1 MKKKIEELFRLAMK
15 AQEKTS
21 AYVSFETSNHGW
33 GCVVIIMDDGFET
46 SNHGWGCVVI
56 IMDDGFETGR
66 EYDGYYPMDMF
77 YSDETSEEEYQK
89 AKEHLIRLLRSK
101 RKAVTE

>member
-33 GCVVIIMDDGFET
+33 GCVVIIMDDGFE
-46 SNHGWGCVVI
+46 I
-56 IMDDGFETGR
+56 DGG
-66 EYDGYYPMDMF
+66 YDGYYMMNMF
-77 YSDETSEEEYQK
+77 YPDETSEEEYQK
-89 AKEHLIRLLRSK
+89 AKDHLIRLLRSK

>member
-21 AYVSFETSNHGW
+21 AYVS
-33 GCVVIIMDDGFET
+33 FET

-89 AKEHLIRLLRSK
+89 AKEHLIRSADTMK
-101 RKAVTE
+101 EAVKQVLKKEGVWK

>member
-33 GCVVIIMDDGFET
+33 GCVVIIMDDGFE
-46 SNHGWGCVVI
+46 I
-56 IMDDGFETGR
+56 GR

-77 YSDETSEEEYQK
+77 YPDEASEEEYQK
-89 AKEHLIRLLRSK
+89 AKEHLVRLLKSK

>member
-1 MKKKIEELFRLAMK
+1 MR
-15 AQEKTS
+15 
-21 AYVSFETSNHGW
+21 G
-33 GCVVIIMDDGFET
+33 
-46 SNHGWGCVVI
+46 I

>member
-46 SNHGWGCVVI
+46 
-56 IMDDGFETGR
+56 GR
-66 EYDGYYPMDMF
+66 EYDGYCFCYTLGT
-77 YSDETSEEEYQK
+77 ESEEKNCE
-89 AKEHLIRLLRSK
+89 RSGNFESIKKISSNAAGPLHERKK
-101 RKAVTE
+101 RVVC

>member
-46 SNHGWGCVVI
+46 S
-56 IMDDGFETGR
+56 R

-101 RKAVTE
+101 RKAVTG

>member
-1 MKKKIEELFRLAMK
+1 M
-15 AQEKTS
+15 
-21 AYVSFETSNHGW
+21 
-33 GCVVIIMDDGFET
+33 
-46 SNHGWGCVVI
+46 VI

-77 YSDETSEEEYQK
+77 YPDKTSEEEYQK

>member
-21 AYVSFETSNHGW
+21 AYVSFE
-33 GCVVIIMDDGFET
+33 I

>member
-46 SNHGWGCVVI
+46 
-56 IMDDGFETGR
+56 GR
-66 EYDGYYPMDMF
+66 EYDGYYSMDMF
-77 YSDETSEEEYQK
+77 HPDKTSEEEYQK

>member
-33 GCVVIIMDDGFET
+33 GCVVIIMDDGFE
-46 SNHGWGCVVI
+46 I
-56 IMDDGFETGR
+56 GR
-66 EYDGYYPMDMF
+66 EYDGYYPVDMF
-77 YSDETSEEEYQK
+77 YPDEASEKEYQK
-89 AKEHLIRLLRSK
+89 AKEHLIRLLRKK
-101 RKAVTE
+101 RKAVTA